1 MKFAAVLKDLR
12 TEKELSQKQ
21 LSQKTGISQ
30 SAIAKWELAKS
41 EPSARALI
49 ILADFFNV
57 TIEQLLGL
65 EELR

>member
-1 MKFAAVLKDLR
+1 MKFANVLKDLR

-21 LSQKTGISQ
+21 LSQKVNISQ
-30 SAIAKWELAKS
+30 STIARWELS
-41 EPSARALI
+41 QTEPTASALI

-65 EELR
+65 EDL